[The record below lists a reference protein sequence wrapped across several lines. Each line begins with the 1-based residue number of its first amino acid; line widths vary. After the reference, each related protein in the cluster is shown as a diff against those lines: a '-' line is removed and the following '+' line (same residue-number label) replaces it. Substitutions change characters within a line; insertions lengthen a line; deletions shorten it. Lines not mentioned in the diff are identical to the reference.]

1 MIIRKIILDNIR
13 SYTHEKIELTRGSTL
28 LAGDIGCGKTSIL
41 LAIEFALFGLQPGQ
55 RGSALL
61 RNSADEG
68 GVKML
73 FEIGNQEVFVERTL
87 KRGKTVS
94 QDYAAITIDGEKIEL
109 SVTELKNKVLELLN
123 YPREFSKKQN
133 LLYKFTVY
141 TPQEEMKQI
150 ILEDQETRVNT
161 LRHVFGVDKYK
172 KILENV
178 ALVRLKLR
186 EEKRLMQGIISN
198 LDEEETQLERKK
210 QDADQMKNTLVEFAG
225 ELFLSSEKTKQA
237 EFSLKEIQ
245 GKIDEKRNL
254 SEELG
259 KSKILLVSRKE
270 SFENNN
276 KIILDLT
283 TEINEFKKLNFSKE
297 KFQEVQTE
305 ILNLKRQKEKISS
318 MNIEINSK
326 ISSLTLKVEDN
337 QHLHSKLSDLQ
348 SCPTCL
354 QEVDSIHR
362 ANVLNK
368 SHNEISRFSGSI
380 KELELEKLNTKEK
393 LSKLEVEINFK
404 EKELAESRIL
414 IMKAEVIE
422 NKKNKLRE
430 LIPLQEKSK
439 QDLDFLDKHAQNLND
454 ALLEFS
460 KFDRVFEEKQTT
472 LQETSKKERMSEIK
486 VAEVKKEIEF
496 FTKTIEELEER
507 IKKIK
512 KVKEKL
518 DHISDLESWLAN
530 KFIPVVSAIESNV
543 MRKLKSE
550 FSRLFSEWFAILVP
564 ESFNV
569 RLSNNF
575 TPIIEQQDYEID
587 YSYLSGGER
596 TAIALAYRLSLNQV
610 INSLMSRL
618 KTRDLVILDEPT
630 DGFSEQQLDKM
641 REVLDQLKTEQ
652 MIIVSHEQK
661 IEGFVENVIRFEK
674 QHGES
679 RKA

>member
-237 EFSLKEIQ
+237 EFSLKEI
-245 GKIDEKRNL
+245 L
-254 SEELG
+254 SELFFDGVRE
-259 KSKILLVSRKE
+259 
-270 SFENNN
+270 
-276 KIILDLT
+276 DP
-283 TEINEFKKLNFSKE
+283 
-297 KFQEVQTE
+297 KF
-305 ILNLKRQKEKISS
+305 
-318 MNIEINSK
+318 
-326 ISSLTLKVEDN
+326 
-337 QHLHSKLSDLQ
+337 
-348 SCPTCL
+348 
-354 QEVDSIHR
+354 
-362 ANVLNK
+362 
-368 SHNEISRFSGSI
+368 
-380 KELELEKLNTKEK
+380 
-393 LSKLEVEINFK
+393 
-404 EKELAESRIL
+404 
-414 IMKAEVIE
+414 
-422 NKKNKLRE
+422 
-430 LIPLQEKSK
+430 
-439 QDLDFLDKHAQNLND
+439 
-454 ALLEFS
+454 
-460 KFDRVFEEKQTT
+460 
-472 LQETSKKERMSEIK
+472 
-486 VAEVKKEIEF
+486 VKTYKEIF
-496 FTKTIEELEER
+496 GK
-507 IKKIK
+507 
-512 KVKEKL
+512 
-518 DHISDLESWLAN
+518 
-530 KFIPVVSAIESNV
+530 
-543 MRKLKSE
+543 
-550 FSRLFSEWFAILVP
+550 
-564 ESFNV
+564 
-569 RLSNNF
+569 
-575 TPIIEQQDYEID
+575 
-587 YSYLSGGER
+587 
-596 TAIALAYRLSLNQV
+596 
-610 INSLMSRL
+610 
-618 KTRDLVILDEPT
+618 
-630 DGFSEQQLDKM
+630 
-641 REVLDQLKTEQ
+641 
-652 MIIVSHEQK
+652 
-661 IEGFVENVIRFEK
+661 
-674 QHGES
+674 
-679 RKA
+679 